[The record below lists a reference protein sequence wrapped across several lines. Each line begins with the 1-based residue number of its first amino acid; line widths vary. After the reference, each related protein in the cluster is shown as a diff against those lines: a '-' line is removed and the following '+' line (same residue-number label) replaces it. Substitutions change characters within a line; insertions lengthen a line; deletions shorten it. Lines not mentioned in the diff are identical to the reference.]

1 MVSIPGHATPSRDCG
16 NKGLPLQKGV
26 CNGYKV
32 AKDDWKINELSAKIG
47 AQWVIIP
54 LTVTD
59 VDPSG
64 EKVPR
69 SSSQEL
75 KRFTQ
80 AGMIES

>member
-1 MVSIPGHATPSRDCG
+1 MVSIPGPATPSRDCG

-32 AKDDWKINELSAKIG
+32 AKDDWKINELSARIG
-47 AQWVIIP
+47 AQWVIVP
-54 LTVTD
+54 LTFTAA
-59 VDPSG
+59 DPAA

-69 SSSQEL
+69 SRSQEL

-80 AGMIES
+80 AGMTEI